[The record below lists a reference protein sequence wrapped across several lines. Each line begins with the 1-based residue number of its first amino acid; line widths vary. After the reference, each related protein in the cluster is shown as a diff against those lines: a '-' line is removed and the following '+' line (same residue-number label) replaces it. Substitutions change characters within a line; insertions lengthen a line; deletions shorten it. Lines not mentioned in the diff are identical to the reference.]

1 MRAPDT
7 IPIAMVWYLIPV
19 FILGGLLVLLLV
31 LTLLSRWRGGRYMRP
46 LIVFLSK
53 IPLFKRLIEKAS
65 NAAIERYNPELAG
78 AMKKLKRAG
87 ADKDPVR
94 AQQALS
100 MLSTDER
107 KAWMEA
113 AGQQGAFQEPSNR
126 AERRAMERMQ
136 KGRMPSAQQKRRS
149 R

>member
-1 MRAPDT
+1 
-7 IPIAMVWYLIPV
+7 VLLYLIPV
-19 FILGGLLVLLLV
+19 FVLGGLLLV
-31 LTLLSRWRGGRYMRP
+31 FGTLTLLARVRGGRYLRP
-46 LIVFLSK
+46 VIAFLAK
-53 IPLFKRLIEKAS
+53 IPLVKRLIEKAS
-65 NAAIERYNPELAG
+65 QAAIERYNPELAG
-78 AMKKLKRAG
+78 AMKKLKRVG

-100 MLSTDER
+100 TLSADER

-113 AGQQGAFQEPSNR
+113 AGEQGAFEQPRNR

-136 KGRMPSAQQKRRS
+136 KGRMPSPQQKRRS

>member
-1 MRAPDT
+1 ML
-7 IPIAMVWYLIPV
+7 VYLIPV
-19 FILGGLLVLLLV
+19 FVLGGLLLLMGS
-31 LTLLSRWRGGRYMRP
+31 LTALARIRGGRYLRPVIAFVSKLPLMR
-46 LIVFLSK
+46 
-53 IPLFKRLIEKAS
+53 RLIEKAS
-65 NAAIERYNPELAG
+65 QAAIQRYNPELAG

-100 MLSTDER
+100 TLSADER

-113 AGQQGAFQEPSNR
+113 AGEQGAFEQPRNR

-136 KGRMPSAQQKRRS
+136 KGRMPSPQQKRQR
-149 R
+149 

>member
-1 MRAPDT
+1 ML
-7 IPIAMVWYLIPV
+7 VYLIPV
-19 FILGGLLVLLLV
+19 FILGGLLVV
-31 LTLLSRWRGGRYMRP
+31 FGALTLLARVQGGRYLRP
-46 LIVFLSK
+46 VTAFASK
-53 IPLFKRLIEKAS
+53 LPLMKRLIERAS

-78 AMKKLKRAG
+78 AMKKLKRVG
-87 ADKDPVR
+87 ADKDPAR

-100 MLSTDER
+100 ALSAEER

-113 AGQQGAFQEPSNR
+113 AGQQGAFEEPRNR

-136 KGRMPSAQQKRRS
+136 KGRMPSPQQKRRS